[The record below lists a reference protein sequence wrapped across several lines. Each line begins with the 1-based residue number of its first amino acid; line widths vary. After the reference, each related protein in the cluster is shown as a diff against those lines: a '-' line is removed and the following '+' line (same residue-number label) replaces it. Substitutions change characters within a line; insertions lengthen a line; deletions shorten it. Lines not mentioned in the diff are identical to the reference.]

1 MPEVIFP
8 GPGGRLEGRYHIP
21 SEKRVAPLALILH
34 QHPQFA
40 GHMNNPLIYRLYYAF
55 ADRGFSVLRFNLRGV
70 GRSEGSFDHG
80 SGELADAVAALDWL
94 QAMNPDSHRCW
105 IAGASFGAW
114 VGMQLLMRRPEVE
127 GFISISPMVQHH
139 DFSFLA
145 PCPSSG
151 LFIHGT
157 ADSVAPLSSLTAT
170 LGRVKVQR
178 GVRIDLATIEGG
190 NHFFDGK
197 MESVLNEVNSYLD
210 QRLSVPAAPQ
220 AVHEALPVLEA
231 PNPAESPELKNEPA
245 HIMDCIRS
253 RRIPEEAN
261 VA

>member
-1 MPEVIFP
+1 MPEIIFP
-8 GPGGRLEGRYHIP
+8 GPGGRLEGRYHIS
-21 SEKRVAPLALILH
+21 SEKRAAPLALILH

-55 ADRGFSVLRFNLRGV
+55 AERGFSVLRFNLRGV
-70 GRSEGSFDHG
+70 GRSEGSFDYG
-80 SGELADAVAALDWL
+80 NGELADAVAALDWL
-94 QAMNPDSHRCW
+94 QATNPDSHRCW
-105 IAGASFGAW
+105 IAGVSFGAW
-114 VGMQLLMRRPEVE
+114 VGMQLLMRRPEVD

-157 ADSVAPLSSLTAT
+157 ADSVAPLSSLTTT

-178 GVRIDLATIEGG
+178 GVRIDLATIEGA

-197 MESVLNEVNSYLD
+197 MENVLSEVNTYLD
-210 QRLSVPAAPQ
+210 QRLASSIIP
-220 AVHEALPVLEA
+220 PVAQHTVFTLEDT
-231 PNPAESPELKNEPA
+231 PLSESLDLKNEEA
-245 HIMDCIRS
+245 DIMECIRS
-253 RRIPEEAN
+253 RRISEEAN

>member
-105 IAGASFGAW
+105 IA
-114 VGMQLLMRRPEVE
+114 
-127 GFISISPMVQHH
+127 
-139 DFSFLA
+139 
-145 PCPSSG
+145 
-151 LFIHGT
+151 
-157 ADSVAPLSSLTAT
+157 
-170 LGRVKVQR
+170 
-178 GVRIDLATIEGG
+178 
-190 NHFFDGK
+190 
-197 MESVLNEVNSYLD
+197 
-210 QRLSVPAAPQ
+210 
-220 AVHEALPVLEA
+220 
-231 PNPAESPELKNEPA
+231 
-245 HIMDCIRS
+245 
-253 RRIPEEAN
+253 
-261 VA
+261 